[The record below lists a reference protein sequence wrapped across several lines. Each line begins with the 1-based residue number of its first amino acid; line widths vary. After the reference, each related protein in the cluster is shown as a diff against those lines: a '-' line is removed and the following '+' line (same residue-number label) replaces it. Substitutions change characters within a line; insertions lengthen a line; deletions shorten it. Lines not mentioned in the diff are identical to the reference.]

1 MFITLYLASC
11 IAVSMAFVHPGIW
24 HNSTNLAEIKAK
36 STSTNSVWKAAYA
49 IFRDNSYTSSS
60 YTLEVF
66 RLLTPSNLTKATV
79 HLQNDCKAAYQNALA
94 WTITGDAA
102 HATKAAQILD
112 GWATTMTA
120 IANPDQTI
128 LRLAID
134 GAMLINA
141 AELLVHTGSGWT
153 GSARFGAWIQKLFL
167 PTLLGSTHSF
177 NWGQAQMKTIMSAG
191 VFFNN
196 QTLYQYG
203 LDLITGAKTQSS
215 TLCEGTCCLGIQQA
229 IDPEHGQVGESGRD
243 QGHTQLEL
251 GHLSESC
258 QIARSQGDGGAC
270 FATSSNLLAKG
281 FEYTAVVLR
290 NGTVVW
296 NPDAFAT
303 CNDIWWSRSALAVP
317 SLDLRPEYELPYAY
331 YHSVAKLSVDNIGKI
346 VTLQRPEGQEP
357 AAGSI
362 ADSIGYGTLLWAY

>member
-1 MFITLYLASC
+1 MLITLYLASC
-11 IAVSMAFVHPGIW
+11 IAVTVAFLHPGIW

-49 IFRDNSYTSSS
+49 IFRDNSYTSSN
-60 YTLEVF
+60 YTLEG
-66 RLLTPSNLTKATV
+66 P
-79 HLQNDCKAAYQNALA
+79 NAVLN
-94 WTITGDAA
+94 TTSTGPADPRRSPCNQ
-102 HATKAAQILD
+102 AAQILD

-128 LRLAID
+128 LRLAIGFPD

-141 AELLVHTGSGWT
+141 AELLVYT
-153 GSARFGAWIQKLFL
+153 GSA
-167 PTLLGSTHSF
+167 
-177 NWGQAQMKTIMSAG
+177 IMSAG
-191 VFFNN
+191 VFYDN

-215 TLCEGTCCLGIQQA
+215 TLCE
-229 IDPEHGQVGESGRD
+229 SGRD

-251 GHLSESC
+251 GHISESC

-270 FATSSNLLAKG
+270 FATSSNLLVKG
-281 FEYTAVVLR
+281 FEYTSVVLW

-303 CNDIWWSRSALAVP
+303 CNDIWWSRSTLAVT
-317 SLDLRPEYELPYAY
+317 SLGLRPEYELPYAY
-331 YHSVAKLSVDNIGKI
+331 YHSVAKMSVDNIGAM

-362 ADSIGYGTLLWAY
+362 ADSIGFGTLLWAY